1 MVTGLGIGSMGEMGL
16 MVMGL
21 VTGSLGEVG
30 GVDCEFGSLV
40 GNVEF

>member
-1 MVTGLGIGSMGEMGL
+1 MGGMGL
-16 MVMGL
+16 TGMGL

-30 GVDCEFGSLV
+30 EVDCEFGSLV